1 MTQQQGNSIQDHD
14 LFDLLRERVEQVVDR
29 KMKTP
34 KDYDY
39 LSKSILEKQHE
50 NISATTLKRM
60 WGYLSEPVK
69 PRISTLD
76 ILAGYVGAESCE
88 DFCRQEQAFS
98 QTIDDELQS
107 SDAELKATDDES
119 QETATVQLMA
129 DIVPVNEGLRPWK
142 RMIFIVLP
150 LLLIIG
156 LCAFFYFQSKSNM
169 ITFADPA
176 VKALCV
182 AHWDTDGDGELSYE
196 EAALVTDLK
205 DFIREDTTIT
215 SFNELQY
222 FTGLETI
229 GEYAFRG
236 CNNLTS
242 VVLPNQVKSIDAYAF
257 AGCSKLTSIIFPDN
271 VTRID
276 IYAFLDCT
284 SLVELHIPQSVTH
297 IGEAAFNGT
306 LGVTTI
312 TVDERNPIYDSRNNC
327 NAIIETAANKL
338 VAGCCATVIPTDVTI
353 IDNDA
358 WGGCWS
364 LKSIRLPKNILRI
377 EHGAFNWAITLNA
390 VVSEI
395 KMPFQFEEE
404 AFDHIGGEC
413 TLTVPHGTRDAY
425 IAAGWTEEIFKGGI
439 MEANE

>member
-1 MTQQQGNSIQDHD
+1 MQQQENSIQDHD

-76 ILAGYVGAESCE
+76 ILAGYVGAESWE
-88 DFCRQEQAFS
+88 DFCRQEQVS
-98 QTIDDELQS
+98 PQTIDDEPES
-107 SDAELKATDDES
+107 SDDELKAADDES
-119 QETATVQLMA
+119 QKTAHIQQMTDV
-129 DIVPVNEGLRPWK
+129 VPDKKGPLPWK
-142 RMIFIVLP
+142 RITFIVLP

-156 LCAFFYFQSKSNM
+156 LCAFLYFQSKSNM
-169 ITFADPA
+169 FTFADPA

-196 EAALVTDLK
+196 EAALVTDLE
-205 DFIREDTTIT
+205 DVFCEDTTIT

-222 FTGLETI
+222 FTGLASI
-229 GEYAFRG
+229 GECAFIG
-236 CNNLTS
+236 CSNLTS
-242 VVLPNQVKSIDAYAF
+242 IILPNQVKSIDAHAF
-257 AGCSKLTSIIFPDN
+257 AGCSTLTSIIFPDN

-276 IYAFLDCT
+276 MYAFLDCT

-297 IGEAAFNGT
+297 IGGAAFNGT
-306 LGVTTI
+306 SSVTNI

-338 VAGCCATVIPTDVTI
+338 VAGCCTTVIPTDVTI

-364 LKSIRLPKNILRI
+364 LKSIRLPKNIRRI

-395 KMPFQFEEE
+395 KVPFQFEEE

>member
-1 MTQQQGNSIQDHD
+1 MQQQENSIQDHD

-50 NISATTLKRM
+50 HISATTLKRM

-76 ILAGYVGAESCE
+76 ILAGYVGAESWE

-205 DFIREDTTIT
+205 DFIREDTTII
-215 SFNELQY
+215 SFYELQY

-229 GEYAFRG
+229 GEYAFSG

-257 AGCSKLTSIIFPDN
+257 AGCI
-271 VTRID
+271 
-276 IYAFLDCT
+276 
-284 SLVELHIPQSVTH
+284 
-297 IGEAAFNGT
+297 
-306 LGVTTI
+306 
-312 TVDERNPIYDSRNNC
+312 
-327 NAIIETAANKL
+327 
-338 VAGCCATVIPTDVTI
+338 
-353 IDNDA
+353 
-358 WGGCWS
+358 
-364 LKSIRLPKNILRI
+364 
-377 EHGAFNWAITLNA
+377 
-390 VVSEI
+390 
-395 KMPFQFEEE
+395 
-404 AFDHIGGEC
+404 
-413 TLTVPHGTRDAY
+413 
-425 IAAGWTEEIFKGGI
+425 
-439 MEANE
+439 

>member
-1 MTQQQGNSIQDHD
+1 MQQQENSIQDHD

-76 ILAGYVGAESCE
+76 ILAGYVGAESWE

-205 DFIREDTTIT
+205 DFIGCIHRR
-215 SFNELQY
+215 SSLLFRLRCGFLQTCRGISVLY
-222 FTGLETI
+222 FTIQGGGFSTYEK
-229 GEYAFRG
+229 GFRRFS
-236 CNNLTS
+236 S
-242 VVLPNQVKSIDAYAF
+242 V
-257 AGCSKLTSIIFPDN
+257 
-271 VTRID
+271 
-276 IYAFLDCT
+276 
-284 SLVELHIPQSVTH
+284 
-297 IGEAAFNGT
+297 AA
-306 LGVTTI
+306 
-312 TVDERNPIYDSRNNC
+312 S
-327 NAIIETAANKL
+327 A
-338 VAGCCATVIPTDVTI
+338 
-353 IDNDA
+353 
-358 WGGCWS
+358 
-364 LKSIRLPKNILRI
+364 
-377 EHGAFNWAITLNA
+377 
-390 VVSEI
+390 
-395 KMPFQFEEE
+395 
-404 AFDHIGGEC
+404 
-413 TLTVPHGTRDAY
+413 
-425 IAAGWTEEIFKGGI
+425 
-439 MEANE
+439 